1 MQAGGRPGP
10 LVRPLETRAGT
21 GAETGGPGVD
31 EIFETVGFVLAVLG
45 LAGVVD
51 HFWSAFPLFDVVNG
65 LLLPRLGL
73 EDHQLLVDGTVLL
86 VGVVVLAV
94 GAALE
99 PSDRAAVE

>member
-1 MQAGGRPGP
+1 MQADGRLEP

-21 GAETGGPGVD
+21 GAETGGPGVHD
-31 EIFETVGFVLAVLG
+31 IFETVGFVLALLG

-51 HFWSAFPLFDVVNG
+51 HFWSALPLFDVVNG